1 MIDEQHFVPYAP
13 TPLPPAATVLALAP
27 HADDE
32 VFGCGGAL
40 ALHARAGVPVAVVIA
55 TDGAAREDSAADRL
69 AESRAAAACLG
80 IPAPTCWHL
89 PDRGLEYGEDLVERI
104 LRAIDETGADLM
116 YAPSPAEAHPDHRAL
131 ALAAIE
137 AVRRSAGNLRLALYE
152 IGIPLIP
159 TMLLDITAVHAA
171 KREAMRCFAS
181 QLAYQRYDEQIDA
194 LNRYRSYTLPADVEV
209 AEAFRVIDAATLVAD
224 PLAVHRPEYVRQRA
238 EGIAIDG
245 RTDMPLVSVIV
256 RSMDRPM
263 LADALAS
270 IALQTWPN
278 IEVLVVAASGAHRP
292 LESNCGRYPLRL
304 IGDGQPLHRC
314 RAANLGLQAAR
325 GAALIFLDDDD
336 IFLPHHIAALT
347 NSLRAHP
354 GAVAAYAAIR
364 CEDPKGA
371 QVGYFGETYARDKL
385 LVRNF
390 MPIHAV
396 LFRRTAVDH
405 GATFDTALD
414 YCEDWDFW
422 IQISIHGDFVFL
434 PEVGAIYRI
443 GAGSGFGVNVPAD
456 VSRASAL
463 AIYHKWSPRWGDNIL
478 YRIGMLAQQGLIQ
491 EQAEHLLD
499 IACVPGDSYTDRLR
513 RAAAGYARCLEI
525 EPLLQFERNATSAA
539 RAEISALLAS
549 RSWRITAPLRRA
561 LAALRALSGRATPPE
576 Q

>member
-1 MIDEQHFVPYAP
+1 MIDEQRLVPYASA
-13 TPLPPAATVLALAP
+13 PLPLAAAVLALAP

-55 TDGAAREDSAADRL
+55 TDGAARDDSIADRL

-89 PDRGLEYGEDLVERI
+89 PDRGLEYGEDLVGRI
-104 LRAIDETGADLM
+104 LRAIHETGADLV

-137 AVRRSAGNLRLALYE
+137 AARRTVGNLRLVLYE
-152 IGIPLIP
+152 IGVPLAP
-159 TMLLDITAVHAA
+159 TMLLDITAAHAA

-181 QLAYQRYDEQIDA
+181 QLAHQRYDEQIDA
-194 LNRYRSYTLPADVEV
+194 LNRYRSYTLPAEVEV
-209 AEAFRVIDAATLVAD
+209 AEAFRVVDAATLAAD
-224 PLAVHRPEYVRQRA
+224 PLAALRPEHDRQRA
-238 EGIAIDG
+238 AGLAIDG
-245 RTDMPLVSVIV
+245 RADLPLVSVIV

-292 LESNCGRYPLRL
+292 LEASCGRYPLRL

-325 GAALIFLDDDD
+325 GEALIFLDDDD
-336 IFLPHHIAALT
+336 IFLPHHIAALVD
-347 NSLRAHP
+347 SLRAHP
-354 GAVAAYAAIR
+354 DAAAAYAAIR
-364 CEDPKGA
+364 CENPQGA
-371 QVGYFGETYARDKL
+371 QVGHFGEAYARDKL

-396 LFRRTAVDH
+396 LFRRAAVDR
-405 GATFDTALD
+405 GAAFDAALD

-422 IQISIHGDFVFL
+422 LQLSAHGDFVFV

-463 AIYHKWSPRWGDNIL
+463 AVYRKWLPHWSNDTL
-478 YRIGMLAQQGLIQ
+478 YRIGMLAQQGLVQ
-491 EQAEHLLD
+491 EQAERLLD
-499 IACVPGDSYTDRLR
+499 IACIPGDSYADRLR
-513 RAAAGYARCLEI
+513 RAADGFTRNLEN
-525 EPLLQFERNATSAA
+525 EPRLQFERDAA
-539 RAEISALLAS
+539 RAELAALRAS
-549 RSWRITAPLRRA
+549 RSWKLTAPLRRV
-561 LAALRALSGRATPPE
+561 LDALRLLSGRATPPE

>member
-1 MIDEQHFVPYAP
+1 MIDEQRLVPYAP
-13 TPLPPAATVLALAP
+13 APLPPAAAVLALAP

-55 TDGAAREDSAADRL
+55 TDGAARDDSAADRL

-89 PDRGLEYGEDLVERI
+89 PDRRLEYGEDLVGRI
-104 LRAIDETGADLM
+104 LRAIAETGADLV

-137 AVRRSAGNLRLALYE
+137 AVRRSAGDLRLALYE
-152 IGIPLIP
+152 IGIPLAP
-159 TMLLDITAVHAA
+159 TMLLDITTVHAA

-181 QLAYQRYDEQIDA
+181 QLAHQRYDEQIDA
-194 LNRYRSYTLPADVEV
+194 LNRYRSYTLPADVDV
-209 AEAFRVIDAATLVAD
+209 AEAFRVVDAATLAAD
-224 PLAVHRPEYVRQRA
+224 PLAVHRTEHVRQRA
-238 EGIAIDG
+238 EGFAIDG
-245 RTDMPLVSVIV
+245 RADLPLVSVIV

-292 LESNCGRYPLRL
+292 LEASCGRYPLRL

-325 GAALIFLDDDD
+325 GDALIFLDDDD
-336 IFLPHHIAALT
+336 IFLPHHIAALAD
-347 NSLRAHP
+347 SLRIHP
-354 GAVAAYAAIR
+354 DAAAAYAAIR
-364 CEDPKGA
+364 CEGPQGV
-371 QVGYFGETYARDKL
+371 QVGHFGEAYARDKL

-396 LFRRTAVDH
+396 LFRRAAVDR
-405 GATFDTALD
+405 GAVFDAALD

-422 IQISIHGDFVFL
+422 LQLSAHGDFVFV

-463 AIYHKWSPRWGDNIL
+463 AVYRKWLPHWNDDTL
-478 YRIGMLAQQGLIQ
+478 YRIGMLAQQGLVQ
-491 EQAEHLLD
+491 EQAERLLD
-499 IACVPGDSYTDRLR
+499 IACIPGDSYADRLR
-513 RAAAGYARCLEI
+513 RAADGFARNLEN
-525 EPLLQFERNATSAA
+525 EPRLQFERDAA
-539 RAEISALLAS
+539 RAELAALRAS
-549 RSWRITAPLRRA
+549 RSWKITAPLRRV
-561 LAALRALSGRATPPE
+561 LDALRALSGRATPPE